1 MDNMDIDSPSETGTL
16 SGFDVRIVA
25 RLSQIGVPKE
35 CLYKFQSGLV
45 DFVRNN
51 ESWIPRLASAILPSD
66 DEILELQQRSEGGS
80 RKAAGKLSLT
90 QRLRTSMLW
99 LQWLMF
105 RDKPSNVLNYLSEMN
120 VGGHGVC
127 GAVWGNNDIAY
138 RCRTC
143 EHDPTCAICVPCF
156 ENGNHE
162 GHDYS
167 TIYTGGG
174 CCDCGDVTAWKR
186 EGFCSKHKG
195 AEQIKPLPPEIAKS
209 AQPVLDVLLS
219 CWRDKLLRLA
229 ESNSEGKHKAN
240 NDTMTNAANELTFTV
255 VNMFLEFC
263 KHSESLL
270 SFVSIRLFTC
280 NGLLDILL
288 GTQRILDDLI
298 VKKLNELLL
307 KLLAEP
313 SFKYEFAKAFL
324 SYYPTIINA
333 AVKEGS
339 DDAFKDYSAIS
350 TFAVQILTVPTLT
363 PCLVKEMKLLVMLFR
378 CLREIFVSTAG
389 EDGRLQVTKWQG
401 LYDTTIRVLE
411 DVRFVMNHAVVPK
424 YILCSEQDSLL
435 NWMDLLAF
443 IQGMNPQKRETGP
456 AEEEIENNHL
466 PFALCISIA
475 RVHSLLVEGA
485 FSDAHFEETSDY
497 WLNTSLNKSVDVDSL
512 RYAKVGRFSQEN
524 SAHGSKVMITA
535 SDYRPKVPDNDSTSD
550 FKLRI
555 PAHVVWLIHECLRA
569 TENWLLADNTLGA
582 PSIMLSQSSS
592 FVSTSNYSAFK
603 RLLKTRTGR
612 YISSRL
618 KSSLEVE
625 QSKTKDDDATMASE
639 EGTNLGGKV
648 KLMLT
653 DEYHSF
659 SGSIAIS
666 KSGSTGEY
674 EHVPELERMHLLG
687 LSEWPNITYD
697 VSSQD
702 ISVHIPLHRLL
713 SLLLRN
719 TLKYSYGESTV
730 PISQSPSTS
739 SFDFFEQI
747 LGKFH
752 QLGFSAFIM
761 EHPLRIR
768 VFVAEVHAGMWR
780 KNGETA
786 LLSCEWYRSVQWSE
800 QGLDLDLFMMQFC
813 AALAPPDLYVRRIL
827 ERFGLL
833 NYLSPSPSRAN
844 EYEPILV
851 QEMLTFLIQIVK
863 ERRFCGHSTAES
875 LRRELIYKLTTGDFT
890 RSQLVK
896 SLPHDL
902 AKFSRLQEVLDIVAS
917 YSNPSGHKQGK
928 YSLRS
933 PYWKELDLYHPHW
946 NLRDLQLSE
955 ERYVRFC
962 NESPLTAQL
971 PRWTSIYE
979 PMARVSGVAT
989 CRMTLEIIRA
999 VLFHAVLNDKPSES
1013 RAPDTVLILALHFL
1027 SLSLDVCFQMRASNP
1042 ISFNIGDS
1050 LPILALAIEVVD
1062 DGLACGFGEMSLLSV
1077 LVMLK
1082 KLHKRDGGSVLDVG
1096 SCDLSSLIE
1105 SILKN
1110 FAELDSRCMA
1120 KLQKLAPELVNN
1132 VAQSPSNIHAASS
1145 RLLSDDEK
1153 RKAKARER
1161 QAAIMAKMRAEQSK
1175 FLACMDSSN
1184 KDLSSVQGISQPV
1197 AKGDSTLESAQD
1209 TCSLCHD
1216 STSKSP
1222 LSFLIHLQKSKLAS
1236 LVDKGPLSWERVEQP
1251 DKYHIPF
1258 VDRKE
1263 YDHCGMAPVASAPKE
1278 ISNSR
1283 LGQFVQNAVSKFA
1296 YYGLPGE
1303 VNALLEFFKAQ
1314 FPSLRNVHMPCI
1326 SKEKKESTENKFL
1339 SLEENM
1345 FLSAMEFLHSNRQF
1359 IGSVEEIN
1367 FSAKQD
1373 LQGELS
1379 NAENI
1384 LFGKYIA
1391 CLSQERAESPHASKN
1406 LFSEEAMEGSA
1417 VNQSS
1422 FDGFSPV
1429 DCDGIF
1435 LSSCGHVVHQ
1445 ECLDLYLSSLKERYI
1460 RRIVFEGGHIV
1471 DLDQGEFLCPVCRRL
1486 ANSILPAVPSASQLA
1501 WKQFLCSSLNFSQS
1515 PLIARSDITCLYIPQ
1530 ALCQLQ
1536 SVAEMVKKG
1545 EIFKAFSFQSNAG
1558 LNTRLESFISVLSNM
1573 YFRRKQEKLL
1583 RSTRTN
1589 RSVIMWDTL
1598 RYSIISTEISAR
1610 SGRTSLEP
1618 KVSLHA
1624 LYEELISSGKFILPL
1639 FLEVIQSTRTEN
1651 ALDVLQRLRGI
1662 KLFADSICIG
1672 ISSDYPN
1679 NPNEQQGNIFWILK
1693 DAEKEMSYV
1702 DTLFWKRSADPVLA
1716 HDPFSSLMWVL
1727 FCLPFP
1733 FLFSGESFLS
1743 LVHIFY
1749 AVSVAQIIV
1758 TYAGKYGFEQAE
1770 LDSSSCLISAICK
1783 LMSESKCLGKCFISN
1798 YMDYSSNVRGTIR
1811 SFTFPYLRRCALLWN
1826 VVNSSTRGSFSGMDF
1841 QSDMSF
1847 KDKDD
1852 MDGSNDVLE
1861 HKEIQ
1866 ELEKMFKIPSVDN
1879 ILEDANFGHLVQR
1892 WLCHFIKEFEHRR
1905 FNWIVHCTPAA
1916 PFKLMELP
1924 RLYQN
1929 LLLRYVK
1936 QRCVDCNSVL
1946 VGPALCLLCGRL
1958 CSPSWK
1964 PCCRENGCQNHATV
1978 CGAGTGVFL
1987 LIRRTTI
1994 LLQRS
1999 SRQAPWPSPYLDAF
2013 GEEDV
2018 ELARGKPLYLNEERY
2033 AALSYMVASHGI
2045 DRSSS
2050 VLRQATLGAF
2060 VL

>member
-1 MDNMDIDSPSETGTL
+1 MSCCGGNCGCGSDCQCGNGCGGCKMYSEVGYSEETTTVETAVLG
-16 SGFDVRIVA
+16 VA
-25 RLSQIGVPKE
+25 P
-35 CLYKFQSGLV
+35 GL
-45 DFVRNN
+45 
-51 ESWIPRLASAILPSD
+51 
-66 DEILELQQRSEGGS
+66 GGS
-80 RKAAGKLSLT
+80 MGDGTRSGECAA
-90 QRLRTSMLW
+90 RTA
-99 LQWLMF
+99 
-105 RDKPSNVLNYLSEMN
+105 PVIPAHVNEGYLSDRASLKRMFY
-120 VGGHGVC
+120 
-127 GAVWGNNDIAY
+127 APT
-138 RCRTC
+138 TC
-143 EHDPTCAICVPCF
+143 FSSMA
-156 ENGNHE
+156 
-162 GHDYS
+162 
-167 TIYTGGG
+167 
-174 CCDCGDVTAWKR
+174 
-186 EGFCSKHKG
+186 
-195 AEQIKPLPPEIAKS
+195 
-209 AQPVLDVLLS
+209 
-219 CWRDKLLRLA
+219 
-229 ESNSEGKHKAN
+229 
-240 NDTMTNAANELTFTV
+240 
-255 VNMFLEFC
+255 
-263 KHSESLL
+263 
-270 SFVSIRLFTC
+270 
-280 NGLLDILL
+280 
-288 GTQRILDDLI
+288 TQM
-298 VKKLNELLL
+298 
-307 KLLAEP
+307 A
-313 SFKYEFAKAFL
+313 
-324 SYYPTIINA
+324 
-333 AVKEGS
+333 
-339 DDAFKDYSAIS
+339 
-350 TFAVQILTVPTLT
+350 
-363 PCLVKEMKLLVMLFR
+363 M
-378 CLREIFVSTAG
+378 
-389 EDGRLQVTKWQG
+389 VTKWQG

-466 PFALCISIA
+466 PFVLCISIA
-475 RVHSLLVEGA
+475 RAHSLLVEGA

-555 PAHVVWLIHECLRA
+555 PAHVVWLIHECSRV

-592 FVSTSNYSAFK
+592 FVSTSNYSEIK

-713 SLLLRN
+713 SLLLRT

-752 QLGFSAFIM
+752 PLGFSAFIM

-1258 VDRKE
+1258 VDSKE

-1345 FLSAMEFLHSNRQF
+1345 FLSAMEFLHSNQQF

-1486 ANSILPAVPSASQLA
+1486 ANSVLPAVPSASQLA

-1716 HDPFSSLMWVL
+1716 HDAFSSLMWVL

-1770 LDSSSCLISAICK
+1770 LDSSSCLISAISK

-1798 YMDYSSNVRGTIR
+1798 YTDYSSNKLHKRDGGSLLDVGSCVLSSLIQ
-1811 SFTFPYLRRCALLWN
+1811 SILKNFAELDSRCMTKLQKLAPELVNN
-1826 VVNSSTRGSFSGMDF
+1826 VVQSPSNIHAASSRLV
-1841 QSDMSF
+1841 SDDE
-1847 KDKDD
+1847 KCKA
-1852 MDGSNDVLE
+1852 
-1861 HKEIQ
+1861 KAQ
-1866 ELEKMFKIPSVDN
+1866 ERQAAIMGEF
-1879 ILEDANFGHLVQR
+1879 
-1892 WLCHFIKEFEHRR
+1892 LC
-1905 FNWIVHCTPAA
+1905 P
-1916 PFKLMELP
+1916 
-1924 RLYQN
+1924 
-1929 LLLRYVK
+1929 
-1936 QRCVDCNSVL
+1936 
-1946 VGPALCLLCGRL
+1946 LCGRL
-1958 CSPSWK
+1958 ANSVLPAVPFASQLALKQFFCSSLNFSQSPLLSRSDITAFIFHR
-1964 PCCRENGCQNHATV
+1964 PCILQSVAEMVKKGEIFKAFSFQSNAGLNTKLESFISVMSNMYFQRKQEKILRSTRTRRSVIMRDTLGYSIISTEISARSGRTSLEPKVSLRALYEELISSEKFILPLFLEVIQSTRTENALDV
-1978 CGAGTGVFL
+1978 
-1987 LIRRTTI
+1987 
-1994 LLQRS
+1994 LQRL
-1999 SRQAPWPSPYLDAF
+1999 R
-2013 GEEDV
+2013 GI
-2018 ELARGKPLYLNEERY
+2018 ELFADSICIGVYSDYPKNPN
-2033 AALSYMVASHGI
+2033 
-2045 DRSSS
+2045 D
-2050 VLRQATLGAF
+2050 Q
-2060 VL
+2060 